1 MDNTTRTL
9 ANYVAGLTFGALSAS
24 AIHETKR
31 RLIDAVACGIG
42 GYSNEPASIARHMA
56 AENSGQPPAR
66 VLGSGALTSI
76 EMATFAN
83 TVMVRYLDCNDT
95 YVSKGS
101 GHPSDMIAASLA
113 VADAFHANGKDTL
126 LSIATAYEIYTAL
139 ADVVALR
146 DLGWDQ

>member
-9 ANYVAGLTFGALSAS
+9 ANYVAGLKLADLSPSAL
-24 AIHETKR
+24 HETKR
-31 RLIDAVACGIG
+31 RLIDAIGCGIG
-42 GYSNEPASIARHMA
+42 GYSNEPASIARQMA

-66 VLGSGALTSI
+66 LLGSGALTSI

-83 TVMVRYLDCNDT
+83 SVMVRYLDCNDT

-113 VADAFHANGKDTL
+113 MADAFHVDGKNTL
-126 LSIATAYEIYTAL
+126 LSIATAYEVYTAL
-139 ADVVALR
+139 AD
-146 DLGWDQ
+146 